1 VTGREGERDMTV
13 YLNGVYLDRA
23 QAVVSVDDRGF
34 LFGDGVYEV
43 TRAHQGRLFEGE
55 RHLRRLAR
63 GLDGLGLA
71 LPAGLAAALL
81 EISERL
87 LRENALQEGDATVYL
102 QITRGTAPRTHY
114 FPPPG
119 TAPTVFLSATRLKL
133 PEDVRTRGAT
143 VITTPDL
150 RWARCDLK
158 TVNLLPNVL
167 AKQQAAV
174 AGAFEAVLV
183 RDGLMIEGASS
194 NTFAV
199 VGGVLRTH
207 PATHRILAGIT
218 REVVLELAA
227 ELGIPVAEQAVTLD
241 ELAGAS
247 ELIVT
252 ATTADVMPVVQ
263 VDGRRVG
270 NGRPGP
276 IAAALHR
283 ALLERM
289 ERRPARAAR

>member
-1 VTGREGERDMTV
+1 MTV

-23 QAVVSVDDRGF
+23 QATVSVDDRGF

-43 TRAHQGRLFEGE
+43 TRAHHGQLFEGE

-63 GLDGLGLA
+63 GLEGIGLA

-81 EISERL
+81 EISGRL
-87 LRENALQEGDATVYL
+87 LRENGLEEGDATVYL
-102 QITRGTAPRTHY
+102 QITRGTAPRTHH

-119 TAPTVFLSATRLKL
+119 TAPTVFLSASRLKV
-133 PEDVRTRGAT
+133 PEDVRARGAH

-167 AKQQAAV
+167 AKQQAVA
-174 AGAFEAVLV
+174 AGAFEAVFM
-183 RDGLMIEGASS
+183 RDGVIIEGASS

-199 VGGVLRTH
+199 IGGVLRTH

-227 ELGIPVAEQAVTLD
+227 DLGIPVAEQPVTAA
-241 ELAGAS
+241 ELAGGAS
-247 ELIVT
+247 EVMVM
-252 ATTADVMPVVQ
+252 ATTADVMPVVR
-263 VDGRRVG
+263 VDGRVVG
-270 NGRPGP
+270 DGRPGP
-276 IAAALHR
+276 IARALHK
-283 ALLERM
+283 ALLARM
-289 ERRPARAAR
+289 ERGAARVVR

>member
-1 VTGREGERDMTV
+1 MTGHEERDMTV

-23 QAVVSVDDRGF
+23 QATVSVDDRGF

-43 TRAHQGRLFEGE
+43 TRARDGQLFEGE

-63 GLDGLGLA
+63 GLDGIGLA
-71 LPAGLAAALL
+71 LPSGLAAAPLG
-81 EISERL
+81 ISERL
-87 LRENALQEGDATVYL
+87 LRENDLLEGDATVYL
-102 QITRGTAPRTHY
+102 QITRGTAPRTHH

-119 TAPTVFLSATRLKL
+119 TAATVFLSASRLKVA
-133 PEDVRTRGAT
+133 EDVRARGAS
-143 VITTPDL
+143 VITTPEL

-167 AKQQAAV
+167 AKQQAV
-174 AGAFEAVLV
+174 TAGAFEAVFV

-227 ELGIPVAEQAVTLD
+227 ELGIPAAEQAVTLN

-247 ELIVT
+247 EVMVT
-252 ATTADVMPVVQ
+252 ATTADVMPVVR
-263 VDGRRVG
+263 VDGRVVG
-270 NGRPGP
+270 DGRPGP
-276 IAAALHR
+276 IARELHR
-283 ALLERM
+283 ALVARM
-289 ERRPARAAR
+289 ERRTARAAR

>member
-1 VTGREGERDMTV
+1 MTV

-23 QAVVSVDDRGF
+23 QAMVSVDDRGF

-43 TRAHQGRLFEGE
+43 TRAHQGQLFEWE
-55 RHLRRLAR
+55 RHARRLAR
-63 GLDGLGLA
+63 GLEGLSIA

-87 LRENALQEGDATVYL
+87 LRENRLEEGDATVYL
-102 QITRGTAPRTHY
+102 QITRGMAPRTHH

-119 TAPTVFLSATRLKL
+119 TAPTVFVSASRLKL
-133 PEDVRTRGAT
+133 PEEVRARGAD

-150 RWARCDLK
+150 RWGRCDLK

-167 AKQQAAV
+167 AKQQAV
-174 AGAFEAVLV
+174 TAGAFEAVFV

-194 NTFAV
+194 NTFAI

-218 REVVLELAA
+218 RDVVLEIAA
-227 ELGIPVAEQAVTLD
+227 DLGIPVAEQPVTLD

-247 ELIVT
+247 EIMVT
-252 ATTADVMPVVQ
+252 ATTADVMPVVR
-263 VDGRRVG
+263 VDGRVVG
-270 NGRPGP
+270 NGRPGA
-276 IAAALHR
+276 IARDLHR
-283 ALLERM
+283 ALLARM
-289 ERRPARAAR
+289 ERRTARAAR

>member
-1 VTGREGERDMTV
+1 MTV
-13 YLNGVYLDRA
+13 YLNGAYLDRP
-23 QAVVSVDDRGF
+23 QATVSVDDRGF

-43 TRAHQGRLFEGE
+43 TRAHDGQLFEWE

-63 GLDGLGLA
+63 GLEGLGIA

-87 LRENALQEGDATVYL
+87 LRENGVEEGDATVYL
-102 QITRGTAPRTHY
+102 QITRGTAPRTHH

-133 PEDVRTRGAT
+133 PEDVRGSGAS
-143 VITTPDL
+143 VITLPER

-158 TVNLLPNVL
+158 TINLLPNVL
-167 AKQQAAV
+167 AKQQAVA
-174 AGAFEAVLV
+174 AGAFEAVFV
-183 RDGLMIEGASS
+183 HDGIMIEGASS

-227 ELGIPVAEQAVTLD
+227 ELGIPVAEQSVTLQ

-247 ELIVT
+247 EVMVT
-252 ATTADVMPVVQ
+252 ATTADVMPVVR
-263 VDGRRVG
+263 VDGRVVG
-270 NGRPGP
+270 DGRPGP
-276 IAAALHR
+276 IARELHR
-283 ALLERM
+283 ALLARM
-289 ERRPARAAR
+289 ERRTARAAR

>member
-1 VTGREGERDMTV
+1 MTV
-13 YLNGVYLDRA
+13 YLNGAYLDRA
-23 QAVVSVDDRGF
+23 QAAVSVDDRGF

-43 TRAHQGRLFEGE
+43 TRAHDGQLFEAE

-63 GLDGLGLA
+63 GLEGIGLA

-81 EISERL
+81 EISARL
-87 LRENALQEGDATVYL
+87 LRENGLEEGDATVYL
-102 QITRGTAPRTHY
+102 QITRGTAPRTHH
-114 FPPPG
+114 FPPAG
-119 TAPTVFLSATRLKL
+119 TAPTVFLSAGRLKV
-133 PEDVRTRGAT
+133 PEDVRARGAH

-167 AKQQAAV
+167 AKQQAVAV
-174 AGAFEAVLV
+174 GAFEAVFM
-183 RDGLMIEGASS
+183 RDDVMIEGAST

-227 ELGIPVAEQAVTLD
+227 ELGMPVAEQAVAAA
-241 ELAGAS
+241 ELGGAS
-247 ELIVT
+247 EVMVT
-252 ATTADVMPVVQ
+252 ATTADVMPVVRM
-263 VDGRRVG
+263 DGRVVG
-270 NGRPGP
+270 DGRPGP
-276 IAAALHR
+276 IARELHR
-283 ALLERM
+283 ALLARM
-289 ERRPARAAR
+289 ERRTARAAR

>member
-1 VTGREGERDMTV
+1 MTV

-43 TRAHQGRLFEGE
+43 TRAHEGQLFEGE

-63 GLDGLGLA
+63 GLEGLGIA

-81 EISERL
+81 EISAHL
-87 LRENALQEGDATVYL
+87 LRENGLEEGDATVYL
-102 QITRGTAPRTHY
+102 QITRGTAPRTHH

-119 TAPTVFLSATRLKL
+119 TAPTVFLSASRLML
-133 PEDVRTRGAT
+133 PEDVRERGAN
-143 VITTPDL
+143 VITTPEL

-167 AKQQAAV
+167 AKQQAVA
-174 AGAFEAVLV
+174 AGAFEAVFV
-183 RDGLMIEGASS
+183 RDGLVIEGASS

-218 REVVLELAA
+218 REVVLELAP
-227 ELGIPVAEQAVTLD
+227 EIGIPVAEQPVTVD

-247 ELIVT
+247 EVMVT
-252 ATTADVMPVVQ
+252 ATTADVMPVVR
-263 VDGRRVG
+263 VDGRVVG
-270 NGRPGP
+270 DGRPGP
-276 IAAALHR
+276 IARALHR
-283 ALLERM
+283 ALLACM
-289 ERRPARAAR
+289 ERRTARAAR